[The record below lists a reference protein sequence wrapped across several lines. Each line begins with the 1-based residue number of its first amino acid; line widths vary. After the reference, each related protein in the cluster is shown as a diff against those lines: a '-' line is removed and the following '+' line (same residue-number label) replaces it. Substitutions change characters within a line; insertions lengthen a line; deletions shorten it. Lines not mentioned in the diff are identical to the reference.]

1 MIDKEVWKKVWGGV
15 DTSYSQD
22 KIISQWD
29 MFEKMKIKFLENLFP
44 RSGESGRQIKS
55 LECGC
60 GGATVSVYFSKKN
73 YKIFAFDFVNEALQ
87 LAKRNFRKAGGEG
100 ELLFA
105 DVENIPM
112 KNNVFDVVMSFG
124 LIEHFHEDKVDAQ
137 IKEMARVLKP
147 GGLLF
152 LDIYGRGYHLKK
164 KSFQCDNIGRIFN
177 FIACFTAGLLKSLSL
192 KEAYRRAIPIFVPE
206 FYDSHLP
213 LEFYERIV
221 KSAGIYNVSARGNRP
236 FPALCLPR
244 FLGNLYIG
252 LMKFCEPFWTKF
264 DNSSSKF
271 SRYWGAGWWLYGT
284 KGETGN

>member
-1 MIDKEVWKKVWGGV
+1 MEI
-15 DTSYSQD
+15 SYGQD
-22 KIISQWD
+22 KIITQWD
-29 MFEKMKIKFLENLFP
+29 MFERMKIRFLENLFP
-44 RSGESGRQIKS
+44 RAGASGRQIRS

-60 GGATVSVYFSKKN
+60 GGATVSVYFSKKG
-73 YKIFAFDFVNEALQ
+73 YKIFAFDFVAEALQ

-124 LIEHFHEDKVDAQ
+124 LIEHFHEDGVEAQ
-137 IKEMARVLKP
+137 IKEMVRVLRP

-152 LDIYGRGYHLKK
+152 LDIYGRGYHLKR
-164 KSFQCDNIGRIFN
+164 KSLQCENIGRVFN
-177 FIACFTAGLLKSLSL
+177 FIACFVSCLIKSLSL
-192 KEAYRRAIPIFVPE
+192 KKAYSKAILIFVPE
-206 FYDSHLP
+206 YYDSQLP

-221 KSAGIYNVSARGNRP
+221 RSSGIDNVSGRGNRP
-236 FPALCLPR
+236 FPALYLPR

-252 LMKFCEPFWTKF
+252 LMRFFEPLWIKF
-264 DNSSSKF
+264 DNSNSKF

-284 KGETGN
+284 KGEAAN